1 MSDTTFDRLRGNV
14 LDRFDRAERNFKLSL
29 LCGAFVEAA
38 FLVGFLL
45 LADFGERLHVLLLIS
60 TVAVYSLMVV
70 GLFALGA
77 HVNKATR
84 LVLQAVDSLAGKR

>member
-1 MSDTTFDRLRGNV
+1 MSDTTFDRLRGSV
-14 LDRFDRAERNFKLSL
+14 LDRFDRAERNFKLL
-29 LCGAFVEAA
+29 LIGGAFGEAA
-38 FLVGFLL
+38 FLVSFVL
-45 LADFGERLHVLLLIS
+45 LADFGERLHLLLLLA
-60 TVAVYSLMVV
+60 TVAVYSIMVV